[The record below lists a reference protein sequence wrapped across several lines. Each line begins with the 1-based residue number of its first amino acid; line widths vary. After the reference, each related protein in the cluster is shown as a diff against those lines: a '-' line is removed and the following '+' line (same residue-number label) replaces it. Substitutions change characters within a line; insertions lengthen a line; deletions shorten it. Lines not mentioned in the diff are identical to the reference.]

1 MKGPFNCI
9 GINFIS
15 LVAPEEHP
23 RITKYFA
30 ETMPDDVFL
39 EEYWMARKDNSRFY
53 GEARFS
59 LSLDKAGQPRW
70 IIGQIRDITE
80 SKTAQET
87 IQEERQ
93 RFLDLFENTPV
104 AIWLEDF
111 STVVA
116 WMEQLRI
123 RGVTDLKEYLTRN
136 PDQLKYGLGLIRIL
150 SVNQAAVEM
159 NGAHSK
165 AHLLEKF
172 HQLVRDE
179 APSDVM
185 VDELDMLWRGKTSF
199 SSR

>member
-1 MKGPFNCI
+1 M
-9 GINFIS
+9 
-15 LVAPEEHP
+15 V
-23 RITKYFA
+23 
-30 ETMPDDVFL
+30 
-39 EEYWMARKDNSRFY
+39 RKDSSRFY
-53 GEARFS
+53 GEARSS

-80 SKTAQET
+80 SKTAHET

-111 STVVA
+111 SGVMA

-123 RGVTDLKEYLTRN
+123 KGITDLKDYLIRH
-136 PDQLKYGLGLIRIL
+136 PDQLKFALGLIRIL

-159 NGAHSK
+159 NGAYSK

-172 HQLVRDE
+172 GEMIRDE
-179 APSDVM
+179 APSNAM
-185 VDELDMLWRGKTSF
+185 LYELEMLWNGKTSF
-199 SSR
+199 EFEVTSRRMDHTLTTGILHVFIPTN